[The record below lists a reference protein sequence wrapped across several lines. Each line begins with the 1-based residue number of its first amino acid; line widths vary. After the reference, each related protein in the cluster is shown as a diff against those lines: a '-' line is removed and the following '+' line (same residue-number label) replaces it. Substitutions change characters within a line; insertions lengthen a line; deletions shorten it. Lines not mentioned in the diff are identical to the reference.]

1 MENKY
6 QIVTKQKKYIIL
18 HDDKFNIYDINCQCK
33 KINIMHNDKELGVEI
48 SSNMKWNVQINSK
61 HKMVEK

>member
-1 MENKY
+1 
-6 QIVTKQKKYIIL
+6 
-18 HDDKFNIYDINCQCK
+18 
-33 KINIMHNDKELGVEI
+33 MHNDKELGVEI